1 MIENG
6 YKCHSLI
13 IEVKIRT
20 VEVTK
25 MNGMNSERR
34 SQILLGLSRVVKDEG
49 EANTSEAEK
58 EWLRRICGGLS
69 STKQKTAPA
78 KEVEHKHVAEKKAKG
93 HGFGDIAGM
102 NELKEFVTEGFIN
115 VLKNRKCA
123 EVYGIK
129 PPSML
134 FYGPAGCGKTFFAE
148 KMAEE
153 IGINFVKIVP
163 DDLACTWVHGTQ
175 QRIGEVFK
183 DAEKK
188 APTLLF
194 FDEFD
199 AMVPKRSGDEANQHY
214 DSEVNEFLCMLNNA
228 SERGI
233 YVLAAT
239 NHPERID
246 KAVLRTGRI
255 DEMVYIDMPDKE
267 ARKSL
272 FSLALSKL
280 PSDEGIDINRLA
292 ELTEGYNCSD
302 IRYIV
307 QSAARKMFNA
317 TIKDNRRNNES
328 RTELDPAMLSRAGGR
343 LEVNVDEYHPISQTL
358 LEEIISKK
366 RPSVSSRD
374 LREYER
380 VRNEFSP
387 KDDGCRHATI
397 GFR

>member
-1 MIENG
+1 M
-6 YKCHSLI
+6 
-13 IEVKIRT
+13 
-20 VEVTK
+20 
-25 MNGMNSERR
+25 
-34 SQILLGLSRVVKDEG
+34 
-49 EANTSEAEK
+49 NTSNAEK
-58 EWLRRICGGLS
+58 EWLRRIKGHSDDKECKPV
-69 STKQKTAPA
+69 TEKTAPKA
-78 KEVEHKHVAEKKAKG
+78 VEPKTETKAGK
-93 HGFGDIAGM
+93 GFGDIAGM
-102 NELKEFVTEGFIN
+102 SELKKFVTEGFIN
-115 VLKNRKCA
+115 VLKNRECA
-123 EVYGIK
+123 EQYGIK

-153 IGINFVKIVP
+153 VGIHFIKIVP

-175 QRIGEVFK
+175 QKIGEVFR

-199 AMVPKRSGDEANQHY
+199 AMVPRRSGDEANQHY

-228 SERGI
+228 GERGV

-255 DEMVYIDMPDKE
+255 DEMVYIDMPDDE

-272 FSLALSKL
+272 FALALSKL
-280 PSDEGIDINRLA
+280 PVEQEIDTDRLA
-292 ELTEGYNCSD
+292 DLTKGYNCSD
-302 IRYIV
+302 INYIV
-307 QSAARKMFNA
+307 KSAARKTFNE
-317 TIKDNRRNNES
+317 TIKETGS
-328 RTELDPAMLSRAGGR
+328 QLHT
-343 LEVNVDEYHPISQTL
+343 ISQKL
-358 LEEIISKK
+358 LEEIIDQRS
-366 RPSVSSRD
+366 PSVSIRD

-380 VRNEFSP
+380 VRSEFSP
-387 KDDGCRHATI
+387 KDKGCEPVTI